1 MTKIFFWAADEG
13 GSAFYRCEL
22 PAISLQ
28 WLGHQTGVSRD
39 GRVAREADV
48 VMGARVANADATRWW
63 RELKDMG
70 KRLVLDM
77 DDDYLVL
84 DSRHHSQKGI
94 DEWAD
99 HRDRLLANIALADA
113 VTVASPALAEVY
125 GQYNPNV
132 HVIPNGLPAQ
142 YLGRHRDY
150 SPEIVNVGWVGTSS
164 SRGGLEMIKHPLR
177 KVSERDD
184 VKVVL
189 VGPQPNDDYLRGL
202 KDRRI
207 GCTGFIRSVK
217 LYLDAVTNFD
227 MWVAPY
233 EESAFNRAKFPTK
246 VLEAGFL
253 GIPLIASAIRPYAE
267 EIEHGKTGF
276 LVKSDHEWRRYM
288 NLLLGDPDLRR
299 EIGLNARARI
309 SKWIM
314 QSLNQRWEQVLCGT
328 SSPVTQ
334 GSLAVVSANA

>member
-1 MTKIFFWAADEG
+1 MRIAFWSADEG

-28 WLGHQTGVSRD
+28 WLGHHTGVSRD
-39 GRVAREADV
+39 GRIALSGDV
-48 VMGARVANADATRWW
+48 VVGARVANPDATRWW
-63 RELKDMG
+63 AELKERG
-70 KRLVLDM
+70 KRLVLDL
-77 DDDYLVL
+77 DDDYLAL
-84 DSRHHSQKGI
+84 DPRHHTQRGI
-94 DEWAD
+94 DEWAS
-99 HRDRLLANIALADA
+99 HRKRLIANVALADV

-132 HVIPNGLPAQ
+132 EVIPNGLPAQ

-150 SPEIVNVGWVGTSS
+150 NPEIVNLGWVGTTS
-164 SRGGLEMIKHPLR
+164 SRGGLEMIKHALR
-177 KVSERDD
+177 KVSERAD

-189 VGPQPNDDYLRGL
+189 VGPQPNADYLRGL
-202 KDRRI
+202 RDRAI
-207 GCTGFIRSVK
+207 GCTGFIENVK

-253 GIPLIASAIRPYAE
+253 GIPLIASAIRPYEE

-276 LVKSDHEWRRYM
+276 LVKSDHEWRRYINM
-288 NLLLGDPDLRR
+288 LLDNPDLRR

-328 SSPVTQ
+328 SSPATQ
-334 GSLAVVSANA
+334 GSLVAESGSG